1 MNARPLHGVFANA
14 QRFDEGKLIERKR
27 FGFVQVRDGDG
38 DSFAHSAVD
47 VDAEALQGFAAV
59 RPTGSARPAIPT
71 IQVRFDG
78 ATIAR
83 LESVRS
89 LWNRNDLDAEFVA
102 EDARVF
108 EERLSPGKGVKIG
121 ATNPHSTHVNESMT
135 Q

>member
-1 MNARPLHGVFANA
+1 MENA
-14 QRFDEGKLIERKR
+14 
-27 FGFVQVRDGDG
+27 
-38 DSFAHSAVD
+38 FAHAAVD
-47 VDAEALQGFAAV
+47 VDAEALQRFAAV

-121 ATNPHSTHVNESMT
+121 ATNPHSTHSNESMIRWHRRLGHVRRKEST
-135 Q
+135 GFVQGDLEHGDTS